1 MQTRQISHIFVKKE
15 RNDLLI
21 VKKNAGRHPL
31 APVLIFKV
39 MFVQRLYGLSN
50 KQAEYQTNEFIEPSI
65 RIL

>member
-21 VKKNAGRHPL
+21 VKNAGRHPL

-39 MFVQRLYGLSN
+39 MFVQQLYGLSN
-50 KQAEYQTNEFIEPSI
+50 KQAEYQINEFIEPSI

>member
-1 MQTRQISHIFVKKE
+1 MQTRQISHIFVKKKE
-15 RNDLLI
+15 TTYLSS
-21 VKKNAGRHPL
+21 KNAGRHPL

-39 MFVQRLYGLSN
+39 MFVQRLHGLSN